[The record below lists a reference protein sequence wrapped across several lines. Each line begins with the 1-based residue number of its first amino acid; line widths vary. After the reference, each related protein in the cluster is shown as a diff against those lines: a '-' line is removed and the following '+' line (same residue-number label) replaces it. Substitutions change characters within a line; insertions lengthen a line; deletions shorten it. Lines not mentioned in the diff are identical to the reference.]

1 MAAAETTAGDPLL
14 LLRQSISSG
23 SPIIPVASDDAS
35 AASTD
40 VGLAKARYLQF
51 SAPQQVAVALDTPT
65 RFVSSGKLVDLRSIY
80 FAWLK
85 REVAIPEYNGSAQA
99 LNAEL
104 AGEGGAGGE
113 VQNLAFVERL
123 DLITWLE
130 GASEESEYIKPLAS
144 DISSATASA
153 QVASGAAGGIAPV
166 TSGVAGRQGK
176 TIDPR
181 LAEIYNGERKM
192 GDRNSVLRG
201 IKPTDFSH
209 VRKLAAPF
217 TSRKAAQTAA
227 ANLANNPALAINPKG
242 RSGRPD
248 PIILLSPSA
257 SSLLRMS
264 NIKAFLEGG
273 SYVPADSSSSTSSS
287 SASILHITRLIPS
300 VDSARPMRFIIV
312 DTPEQFKPEY
322 WSRVVAVFTTGQV
335 WQFKSYKWQQPHELF
350 RHTLGVYVGWRGDH
364 VPDTVKGWGRGV
376 LQTQV
381 DKWNQGAGAA
391 SRWRDREVVE
401 SIWKAIEDNMRSK
414 GWRRDAGPVNI

>member
-1 MAAAETTAGDPLL
+1 MAATETSPGDPLL
-14 LLRQSISSG
+14 LLRQSIASG
-23 SPIIPVASDDAS
+23 SDIIP
-35 AASTD
+35 AASEDDPTN
-40 VGLAKARYLQF
+40 VGLAKAKYLRF
-51 SAPQQVAVALDTPT
+51 TAPQQVSVLLDTPT
-65 RFVSSGKLVDLRSIY
+65 RFVSSGNPVDLRSIY

-85 REVAIPEYNGSAQA
+85 REVAIPEYNDSAQT

-144 DISSATASA
+144 DISNATASA

-166 TSGVAGRQGK
+166 TSGAVGRQGK

-181 LAEIYNGERKM
+181 LQEIYNGERRM

-217 TSRKAAQTAA
+217 TSRKSAHPAA

-300 VDSARPMRFIIV
+300 VDPTRPLRFIIV

-350 RHTLGVYVGWRGDH
+350 RHTLGVFVGWRGIKY
-364 VPDTVKGWGRGV
+364 PTR
-376 LQTQV
+376 
-381 DKWNQGAGAA
+381 
-391 SRWRDREVVE
+391 
-401 SIWKAIEDNMRSK
+401 
-414 GWRRDAGPVNI
+414 